1 MWRRLLR
8 RVHPDHGGD
17 SELFVWARALFEYVA
32 GDEVEDVRSPVE
44 RREPPRH
51 YESSSSGDRIDFNRA
66 YEVAGSFDDLT
77 MRAVEMS
84 VSLGEPFA
92 SLLRLLEDCSES
104 DEISL
109 SRQQQQG
116 ATYRTVAAIAYAAGM
131 SASERMQWYRV
142 AERIPLSQ
150 RHCGHILSRLKRG
163 EAA

>member
-1 MWRRLLR
+1 
-8 RVHPDHGGD
+8 VHPDHGGD
-17 SELFVWARALFEYVA
+17 SELFVWVRALFEHVA
-32 GDEVEDVRSPVE
+32 GDSLEDERSSAE
-44 RREPPRH
+44 RRAQPKHHTPP
-51 YESSSSGDRIDFNRA
+51 SQSADRIDFTSA
-66 YEVAGSFDDLT
+66 YDLASSFDDLT